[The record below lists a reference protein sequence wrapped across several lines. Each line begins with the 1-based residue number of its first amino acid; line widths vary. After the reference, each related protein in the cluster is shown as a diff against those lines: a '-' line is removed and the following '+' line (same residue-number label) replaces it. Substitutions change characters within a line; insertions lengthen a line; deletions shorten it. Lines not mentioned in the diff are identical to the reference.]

1 MALLLSNNWLYI
13 HVPKTAGTSISN
25 VLEAHDCEHLA
36 THGKLNSQRNLKGKY
51 VFGFVRNPFTRF
63 ASLYYSHI
71 RENGKIPIEEFIDT
85 HEKWD
90 YFFDTQTDWLE
101 YNGKLDRI
109 DYIGKYE
116 TLHEDLKQ
124 IGSKINIDLKN
135 IPLLN
140 QNSIRNTFPEMDM
153 YEYYKNRCYTNP
165 KVVQF
170 VRNKYRKDFK
180 NFDYGLVL

>member
-1 MALLLSNNWLYI
+1 MALLLSNHWLYV

-25 VLEAHDCEHLA
+25 VLETHNCEHLA
-36 THGKLNSQRNLKGKY
+36 THGKLNSQRNLLGKY

-109 DYIGKYE
+109 DYIF
-116 TLHEDLKQ
+116 T
-124 IGSKINIDLKN
+124 KN
-135 IPLLN
+135 IKITN
-140 QNSIRNTFPEMDM
+140 
-153 YEYYKNRCYTNP
+153 YKHLD
-165 KVVQF
+165 
-170 VRNKYRKDFK
+170 RKLSSGQWPSDHLPILIT
-180 NFDYGLVL
+180 Y

>member
-1 MALLLSNNWLYI
+1 MGLL
-13 HVPKTAGTSISN
+13 
-25 VLEAHDCEHLA
+25 
-36 THGKLNSQRNLKGKY
+36 
-51 VFGFVRNPFTRF
+51 
-63 ASLYYSHI
+63 
-71 RENGKIPIEEFIDT
+71 
-85 HEKWD
+85 
-90 YFFDTQTDWLE
+90 FDTQTDWLE

-116 TLHEDLKQ
+116 TLQEDLKQ
-124 IGSKINIDLKN
+124 IGSKIDIDLKS

-140 QNSIRNTFPEMDM
+140 QNSIRNTFPQMDM
-153 YEYYKNRCYTNP
+153 YDYYKNRCYTNP